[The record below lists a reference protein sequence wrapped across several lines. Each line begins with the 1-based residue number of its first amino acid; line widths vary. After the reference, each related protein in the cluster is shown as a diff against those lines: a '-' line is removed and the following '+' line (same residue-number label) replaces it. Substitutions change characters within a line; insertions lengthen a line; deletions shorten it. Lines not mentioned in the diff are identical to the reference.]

1 MIAREFA
8 LAAGFTSLRV
18 FPLYNELTSR
28 DVLQKRIIDE
38 QGNTSW
44 SDTPLTLAAREGG
57 LCILD
62 GIHTLDVHV
71 LYSLRRLLLDGI
83 INLPSG
89 ETITI
94 GMFNLINELITNMLL
109 LLFLFLLLFLLLLF
123 INFYYLK

>member
-8 LAAGFTSLRV
+8 IATGYTSSRV

-28 DVLQKRIIDE
+28 DMLQKRIIDE
-38 QGNTSW
+38 NGNTSW

-62 GIHTLDVHV
+62 GIHTLDIHV
-71 LYSLRRLLLDGI
+71 LYSLRRLLMDDI

-89 ETITI
+89 EIITI
-94 GMFNLINELITNMLL
+94 GIIFKLYLLI
-109 LLFLFLLLFLLLLF
+109 
-123 INFYYLK
+123 Y